1 MTRTMRIAAVVLAS
15 ALFVAL
21 LWAHAAGP
29 DPRHTAAP
37 GDDPLACATAGCHV
51 GTPLNGGGG
60 NVVVNFANG
69 LTYSPGAQ
77 QTFTIM
83 VTDPTARVYGFQMTA
98 RLESDLANGQAGDFT
113 AGQQQ
118 LVLCAAGL
126 GDFGITKPNTGCPA
140 NEPVQFIE
148 HNRPFFPNQMPI
160 QVQWTAPSTNVG
172 SVHIYVAANAA
183 NGNGLETG
191 DHIYTASYV
200 LTPLCTNSTPN
211 IFAGGVISAYEF
223 NRNAGLASGT
233 FLEIYGTNL
242 SCTSRGWSGAFS
254 GRNAPTSLDGVSVFI
269 DNIPAY
275 VAYVGPGQVNVQ
287 APDDPA
293 TGAISV
299 VVQNSGGLSNAIAMQ
314 KNVIA
319 PALLAKSAF
328 NTQGHQWV
336 TAQHVN
342 GDYVGNPGLVSG
354 LTFRPAKAREIITI
368 YGIGFGPVTPTL
380 PSGVIPSG
388 ETTLVN
394 RPTFR
399 FGETPADVPYYGLS
413 GCCAG
418 LYQFNVVV
426 PNVSPGDM
434 PLNVDV
440 GGVTLNQNL
449 FITVGP

>member
-1 MTRTMRIAAVVLAS
+1 MTSKRKIAGAIAGIS
-15 ALFVAL
+15 LFAAF
-21 LWAHAAGP
+21 LWAHSAGP
-29 DPRHTAAP
+29 DPRHTGAP
-37 GDDPLACATAGCHV
+37 GDDPLACTTAGCHT
-51 GTPLNGGGG
+51 GTALNGGGG
-60 NVVVNFANG
+60 SVVVNFANG

-77 QTFTIM
+77 QTFTIV
-83 VTDPTARVYGFQMTA
+83 VTDPNARVYGFQMTA
-98 RLESDLANGQAGDFT
+98 RLESNLAQGQAGDFT
-113 AGQQQ
+113 KGQQQ
-118 LVLCAAGL
+118 IVICDNNLL
-126 GDFGITKPNTGCPA
+126 KPANGCPA
-140 NEPVQFIE
+140 NAPVEFIE
-148 HNRPFFPNQMPI
+148 HNQPFTTNTI
-160 QVQWTAPSTNVG
+160 QVLWTAPATNVG
-172 SVHIYVAANAA
+172 NVHIYVAANAA
-183 NGNGLETG
+183 NGNGTETG

-200 LTPLCTNSTPN
+200 LIPLCANSTPT
-211 IFAGGVISAYEF
+211 IGAGGIISAYEF

-242 SCTSRGWSGAFS
+242 SCTSRDWSGAFS
-254 GRNAPTSLDGVSVFI
+254 GPNHSNAPTSLDGVSVFI

-293 TGAISV
+293 TGAVSV
-299 VVQNSGGLSNAIAMQ
+299 VVQNSAGLSNAIAMQ
-314 KNVIA
+314 KNAIA
-319 PALLAKSAF
+319 PALLAKSSF
-328 NTQGHQWV
+328 NTQNHQWV